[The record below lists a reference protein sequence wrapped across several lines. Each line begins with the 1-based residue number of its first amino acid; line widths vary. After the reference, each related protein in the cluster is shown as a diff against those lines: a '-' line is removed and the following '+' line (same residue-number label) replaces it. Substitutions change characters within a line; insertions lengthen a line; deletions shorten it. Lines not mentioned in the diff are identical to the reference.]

1 MIDYSA
7 MGQASLSGKVCLC
20 GIGSAG
26 AKVIEETQSILTG
39 NAFVCAMDS
48 DARSLNAS
56 SIPCKIHL
64 GAKLTRG
71 LGTGGDANVG
81 REAAMESEAAILRA
95 LEGVSL
101 LVQVAGMGG
110 GAGSGVAPEVARL
123 AKERGAYVVSVV
135 INPFRFEGQRRLA
148 DAQEAVSRLTMYS
161 DMVLRF
167 DNDSI
172 DGLLGADAGVLD
184 AFNAANGLM
193 ARVAMLAPSLLEF
206 NGNLLQVGLEDL
218 WRIVGVSR
226 GVCSFGMV
234 EAAGAEPVADVLTR
248 LKKSPLFLEN
258 RLPEV
263 SEALVLVQ
271 GGASLTLKRLQ
282 ELVQGVADML
292 GDKVILHMGAGVS
305 AEEGDSV
312 RLTVLSV
319 VPAVAAETA
328 PPTIQPE
335 PPVMP
340 EPQRIAQPEPQDELT
355 TEQSCQAPAPVAAPA
370 PVVDSAAPAQVQT
383 ALPLEEEPAEPA
395 AAPEPA
401 RLEAAATEQ
410 GVPLPAAEVADS
422 EQAAP
427 EEDAEEIVRRAER
440 GMFADV
446 SPILVDGEDLD
457 LPPALR
463 KKKPEQE

>member
-1 MIDYSA
+1 
-7 MGQASLSGKVCLC
+7 
-20 GIGSAG
+20 
-26 AKVIEETQSILTG
+26 
-39 NAFVCAMDS
+39 
-48 DARSLNAS
+48 
-56 SIPCKIHL
+56 
-64 GAKLTRG
+64 
-71 LGTGGDANVG
+71 
-81 REAAMESEAAILRA
+81 
-95 LEGVSL
+95 
-101 LVQVAGMGG
+101 
-110 GAGSGVAPEVARL
+110 
-123 AKERGAYVVSVV
+123 
-135 INPFRFEGQRRLA
+135 
-148 DAQEAVSRLTMYS
+148 MYS

-206 NGNLLQVGLEDL
+206 NGNLLQVGLEEL
-218 WRIVGVSR
+218 WRVVGVSR

-248 LKKSPLFLEN
+248 LKTSPLFLEN

-263 SEALVLVQ
+263 SEALVLAQ

-282 ELVQGVADML
+282 EVVQGVADML

-305 AEEGDSV
+305 AEDGDSV

-340 EPQRIAQPEPQDELT
+340 EPQRIAPPEPQDELT

-370 PVVDSAAPAQVQT
+370 APAQVQT
-383 ALPLEEEPAEPA
+383 ALTLEEEPAEPA

-401 RLEAAATEQ
+401 RVEATATEP
-410 GVPLPAAEVADS
+410 GVPLLEAEVADS

-427 EEDAEEIVRRAER
+427 EEDAEEIARRAER